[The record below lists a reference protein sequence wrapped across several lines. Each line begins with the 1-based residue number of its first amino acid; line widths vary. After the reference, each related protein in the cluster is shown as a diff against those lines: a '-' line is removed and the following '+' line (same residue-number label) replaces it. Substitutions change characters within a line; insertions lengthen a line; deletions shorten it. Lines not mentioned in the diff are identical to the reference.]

1 MAPASGA
8 SSHHPCQP
16 SMPRPSMIGIEG
28 GTYRLV
34 IQVVM
39 ALYCTL
45 ASHHVLYI
53 AHINHVLLGRL
64 RSIKTSLPAH
74 MG

>member
-1 MAPASGA
+1 M
-8 SSHHPCQP
+8 
-16 SMPRPSMIGIEG
+16 
-28 GTYRLV
+28 
-34 IQVVM
+34 IQVVHGS
-39 ALYCTL
+39 LYTL

-53 AHINHVLLGRL
+53 AHITHIILGRL